1 MSTQAQQGTPVQE
14 RGSIDPRKALDQLLA
29 QRASQVPQ
37 DWREY
42 IKTPAGKTVILND
55 IYRWVNTLEDK
66 HYFFVEQLAVAF
78 GNTAKA
84 DVIRKL
90 ANGDEATVAEAL
102 QQVIS
107 DAVNGR

>member
-1 MSTQAQQGTPVQE
+1 MSTQAQQGNTPVQE

-42 IKTPAGKTVILND
+42 IETPSGQTVILND
-55 IYRWVNTLEDK
+55 IYRWVNTLGDK
-66 HYFFVEQLAVAF
+66 EYFFVEFLAVAF
-78 GNTAKA
+78 GNTARA
-84 DVIRKL
+84 GLIR
-90 ANGDEATVAEAL
+90 EAL
-102 QQVIS
+102 QQAIS